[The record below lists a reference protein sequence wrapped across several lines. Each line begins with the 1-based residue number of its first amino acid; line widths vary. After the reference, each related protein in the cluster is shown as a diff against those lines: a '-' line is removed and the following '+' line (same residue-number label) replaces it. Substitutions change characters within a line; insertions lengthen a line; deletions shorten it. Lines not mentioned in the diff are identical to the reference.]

1 MVCGGHEYD
10 IFLNLYYYVSM
21 RGRTREDTTIVLKRE
36 TWKQLAMLKI
46 TLGMRNYDEVI
57 RHLLNNCRNV
67 E

>member
-1 MVCGGHEYD
+1 VIYGGHEHD

>member
-1 MVCGGHEYD
+1 MEDTSTIY
-10 IFLNLYYYVSM
+10 FLNLYYYVSM
-21 RGRTREDTTIVLKRE
+21 RGRAREDTTIVLKRE

>member
-1 MVCGGHEYD
+1 MQ
-10 IFLNLYYYVSM
+10 
-21 RGRTREDTTIVLKRE
+21 RRTREDTTIVLKRE